1 METSYWYAIATL
13 AAILVGPIIAVVVTR
28 VLDEKSERRRRK
40 IDVFRSLMQTRGI
53 RLDPVHVAA
62 LNILEIEFYNEP
74 DVRRAYA
81 DYIAHLSAPMP
92 SVTEQDR
99 FFEQRSDLFMGL
111 LYKMGEAL
119 KYRFDKR
126 DLERLSYVPQGWDAE
141 QSLQRRNSALL
152 SQILSGERAIP
163 VTNIIA
169 GPSPFPDPPQVEGPK
184 T

>member
-13 AAILVGPIIAVVVTR
+13 VAIVLGPIVAVIVTR
-28 VLDEKSERRRRK
+28 VLDGKSERRRRK
-40 IDVFRSLMQTRGI
+40 IDVFRNLMQTRGI

-74 DVRRAYA
+74 EVRRAYA

-92 SVTEQDR
+92 NVSEQDR
-99 FFEQRSDLFMGL
+99 FFEQRSDLFMSL
-111 LYKMGEAL
+111 LHKMGDAL
-119 KYRFDKR
+119 KFRFDKR
-126 DLERLSYVPQGWDAE
+126 DLERLSYVPQGWDTDH
-141 QSLQRRNSALL
+141 SLQRKNAALL

-163 VTNIIA
+163 VTNIIS

-184 T
+184 